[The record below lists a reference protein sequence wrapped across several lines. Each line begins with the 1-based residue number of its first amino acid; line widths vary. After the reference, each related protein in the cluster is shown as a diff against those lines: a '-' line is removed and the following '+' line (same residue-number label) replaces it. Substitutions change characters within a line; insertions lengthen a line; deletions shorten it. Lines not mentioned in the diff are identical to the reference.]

1 MFGISATAWLATAAT
16 VAAYSTYQSM
26 QNSKDALKV
35 QKQAQTQAVV
45 AQQKQVDMA
54 TEAVNKQN
62 AKTPDTGQ
70 ITSQNKRNENSGV
83 GSTMLTGPAGVKQD
97 ELTLSKSQLLGS

>member
-1 MFGISATAWLATAAT
+1 M
-16 VAAYSTYQSM
+16 
-26 QNSKDALKV
+26 

>member
-35 QKQAQTQAVV
+35 QKEAQQTALVT
-45 AQQKQVDMA
+45 QQKQVTLA
-54 TEAVNKQN
+54 QEQINKQN
-62 AKTPDTGQ
+62 AKTPDIGQ
-70 ITSQNKRNENSGV
+70 ITSQNQRNEKEGV

>member
-1 MFGISATAWLATAAT
+1 MYAFTAAA
-16 VAAYSTYQSM
+16 VAIYAYSTYTQI
-26 QNSKDALKV
+26 QNSKQQLQV
-35 QKQAQTQAVV
+35 QKQAQQSAVV
-45 AQQKQVDMA
+45 AQQKQVEMA

-70 ITSQNKRNENSGV
+70 IQSQNKRNENSGV